1 MHNLFGQ
8 IHMPAVTETFKS
20 EKQETEGLLCDT
32 FPSKLH
38 RQLEKREQIQDL
50 GEPLLFYLLDWL

>member
-1 MHNLFGQ
+1 
-8 IHMPAVTETFKS
+8 MPAVTETFKS
-20 EKQETEGLLCDT
+20 EKQETKGHLRDA

-50 GEPLLFYLLDWL
+50 GETLLFYLLNWL